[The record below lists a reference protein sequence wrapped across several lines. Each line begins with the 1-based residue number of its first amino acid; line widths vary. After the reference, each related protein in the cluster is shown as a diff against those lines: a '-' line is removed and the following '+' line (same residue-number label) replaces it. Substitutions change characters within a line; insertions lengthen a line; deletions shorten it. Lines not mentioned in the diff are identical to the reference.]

1 MQVKFENGIV
11 QLDIAALAQ
20 DEAVAR
26 EVAKHALTE
35 EVLLTA
41 FAQLATDG
49 FVEWDDESHP
59 WHFYTSGK
67 GERFEKLRQIIAAQA
82 DPAAAKLVADLTKE
96 RDDLYA
102 QKEKLRTEIYQL
114 QARLRDAENHVGM
127 QEKEIAALMGRVS
140 YWKGSRM
147 GTGEN

>member
-1 MQVKFENGIV
+1 VQVKFENGVV

-49 FVEWDDESHP
+49 SIEWGDESHP

-67 GERFEKLRQIIAAQA
+67 GERFERLRQIIATQA
-82 DPAAAKLVADLTKE
+82 DPVTAKLVADLTKE
-96 RDDLYA
+96 RDELYA
-102 QKEKLRTEIYQL
+102 QKERLQSEVWELQRELRQ
-114 QARLRDAENHVGM
+114 AENQIPLHGLLR
-127 QEKEIAALMGRVS
+127 EKTSG
-140 YWKGSRM
+140 GS
-147 GTGEN
+147 

>member
-1 MQVKFENGIV
+1 MQVKFENGVV
-11 QLDIAALAQ
+11 QLDIATLAE

-49 FVEWDDESHP
+49 SIEWGDESHP
-59 WHFYTSGK
+59 WHFYTTGK

-82 DPAAAKLVADLTKE
+82 GPVAAKLVADLTKE
-96 RDDLYA
+96 RDALYA
-102 QKEKLRTEIYQL
+102 QKENLKSEVWQL
-114 QARLRDAENHVGM
+114 QAKLRDAENQVRRV
-127 QEKEIAALMGRVS
+127 QE
-140 YWKGSRM
+140 
-147 GTGEN
+147 